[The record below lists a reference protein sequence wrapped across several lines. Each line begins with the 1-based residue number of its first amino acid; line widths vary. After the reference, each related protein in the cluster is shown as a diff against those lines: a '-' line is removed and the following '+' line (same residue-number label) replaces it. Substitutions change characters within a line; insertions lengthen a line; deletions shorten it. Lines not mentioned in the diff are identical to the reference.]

1 MTIPAEINALI
12 ERLNNELN
20 QMDREAT
27 EGRILARVILSRFP
41 DNFSLIQLFATLNNH
56 LVFVQI
62 SRRRIEYYG
71 IILET
76 GTATEQQVQE
86 AGEDLSELLGRALDA
101 KIVVNRIKTGLQ
113 EGL

>member
-1 MTIPAEINALI
+1 MTIPYEIIALI
-12 ERLNNELN
+12 EQLNNELN
-20 QMDREAT
+20 QIEREAT
-27 EGRILARVILSRFP
+27 EGRILARAILSRFP